1 MSRTPQPSR
10 LNLTALAQGEQVLTG
25 STPLAELARLAA
37 DVPPEAAPAGDI
49 GWQVRAEFRARPG
62 ASDQLWLHLEAHAE
76 VPLSC
81 QRCLAPAVHTLEVD
95 RWFRFVES
103 EAVAEAEDDESEEDL
118 LVLEPQFDLLAL
130 LEDELLMSLPL
141 VPMHAH
147 CPSQPVFRA
156 GEDVAPAQAQPNPF
170 AALAQLKKKAD

>member
-1 MSRTPQPSR
+1 MSRTPQPTR
-10 LNLTALAQGEQVLTG
+10 LNLTALAQGEQVLAG
-25 STPLAELARLAA
+25 HTPLAELARLAA
-37 DVPPEAAPAGDI
+37 EVPPEAAAPADI
-49 GWQVRAEFRARPG
+49 RWQIRAESRSRPG
-62 ASDQLWLHLEAHAE
+62 ASDQLWLHLEARAE

-81 QRCLAPAVHTLEVD
+81 QRCLAPALHTLDVD

-141 VPMHAH
+141 VPMHER
-147 CPSQPVFRA
+147 CPSEPVFKA
-156 GEDVAPAQAQPNPF
+156 GEDEAPALERPNPF